1 MAEDAEEKGPPM
13 ATLRQHPPSRW
24 RWVLWTF
31 PGRTNRRSIAD
42 AYLAP
47 NERVLSVSQRHPVS
61 LSSAVFLWLFSLMV
75 GFGTGVS
82 YNQAHARYE
91 LSYLGAGII
100 LLGTVFLGWKVWRS
114 RTDRYVLTERRV
126 VRSIK
131 YEGAKSL
138 TVSEILD
145 RFKERKVGLSV
156 EAQYDPNKKG
166 IDSWFVSEQ
175 PYEYEYFK
183 STIKKEFLRSGTNR
197 QTIRI
202 TQASRIHCKFAA
214 NLH

>member
-114 RTDRYVLTERRV
+114 RTDRYVLTDQRLLYVEGIVSQRVNGLLLRSVLDTTYHRTVMGRLFGYGDIELNLSGHPGLRRLT
-126 VRSIK
+126 RLARPATLYYSIL
-131 YEGAKSL
+131 SL
-138 TVSEILD
+138 TAVRD
-145 RFKERKVGLSV
+145 VTERAPPAIPDAGGGP
-156 EAQYDPNKKG
+156 DP
-166 IDSWFVSEQ
+166 
-175 PYEYEYFK
+175 
-183 STIKKEFLRSGTNR
+183 
-197 QTIRI
+197 
-202 TQASRIHCKFAA
+202 
-214 NLH
+214 

>member
-47 NERVLSVSQRHPVS
+47 DERVLSVSQRRPVS

-114 RTDRYVLTERRV
+114 RTDRYVLTDQRLLYVEGIVSQRV
-126 VRSIK
+126 N
-131 YEGAKSL
+131 
-138 TVSEILD
+138 
-145 RFKERKVGLSV
+145 GLL
-156 EAQYDPNKKG
+156 
-166 IDSWFVSEQ
+166 
-175 PYEYEYFK
+175 
-183 STIKKEFLRSGTNR
+183 LRSVLDTTYHRTVMGRLFGYGDIELNLSGQPGLRRLTR
-197 QTIRI
+197 L
-202 TQASRIHCKFAA
+202 SRPGALYFSILALTAVRDVTETTPGIPDPGGRTGH
-214 NLH
+214 L

>member
-114 RTDRYVLTERRV
+114 RTDRYVLTDQRLLYVEGIVSQRV
-126 VRSIK
+126 N
-131 YEGAKSL
+131 
-138 TVSEILD
+138 
-145 RFKERKVGLSV
+145 GLL
-156 EAQYDPNKKG
+156 
-166 IDSWFVSEQ
+166 
-175 PYEYEYFK
+175 
-183 STIKKEFLRSGTNR
+183 LRSVLDTTYHRTVMGRLFGYGDIELNLSGQPGLRRLTR
-197 QTIRI
+197 L
-202 TQASRIHCKFAA
+202 SRPGALYFSILPRTEDSGVTETTPGIPDPGGRTGH
-214 NLH
+214 L